1 MRKLSK
7 LFLFIGLALLL
18 FGVFGGSA
26 SAQDNTA
33 ASSLDFKDLNFLRAM
48 ALLGA
53 GIAMGFGA
61 IGPAIGE
68 GYICGRAVEMIA
80 QRPELGS
87 SIFRTML
94 IGCAITESTGIY
106 SLLIAIT
113 LVFLAKS

>member
-1 MRKLSK
+1 MRKWSSWFFVL
-7 LFLFIGLALLL
+7 GLALLI
-18 FGVFGGSA
+18 FGIFGSPA
-26 SAQDNTA
+26 SAQAEEGATN
-33 ASSLDFKDLNFLRAM
+33 LKDLNFLRAM

-68 GYICGRAVEMIA
+68 GYIGGRSVEMMA

-87 SIFRTML
+87 QIFRTML

-106 SLLIAIT
+106 SLVVSLILI
-113 LVFLAKS
+113 FLAKS

>member
-1 MRKLSK
+1 MRKW
-7 LFLFIGLALLL
+7 FLLVALALLIIGL
-18 FGVFGGSA
+18 MSGSPANAQEEEGGGT
-26 SAQDNTA
+26 N
-33 ASSLDFKDLNFLRAM
+33 LKDLNFLRAM

-68 GYICGRAVEMIA
+68 GYIGGRSVEMMA

-87 SIFRTML
+87 QIFRTML

-106 SLLIAIT
+106 SLVVALILI
-113 LVFLAKS
+113 FLAKS